1 VFLGRG
7 FPSQSEYSEEV
18 ATQIDHLIRD
28 LAFDCYEK
36 ARKLVRENRMLIDQL
51 VELLLEI
58 ETLEGEQFRK
68 LVAEHNPS
76 AVKVS

>member
-1 VFLGRG
+1 
-7 FPSQSEYSEEV
+7 
-18 ATQIDHLIRD
+18 
-28 LAFDCYEK
+28 
-36 ARKLVRENRMLIDQL
+36 MDQL

>member
-1 VFLGRG
+1 
-7 FPSQSEYSEEV
+7 
-18 ATQIDHLIRD
+18 
-28 LAFDCYEK
+28 
-36 ARKLVRENRMLIDQL
+36 MLIDQL

-68 LVAEHNPS
+68 LVAEHTPA